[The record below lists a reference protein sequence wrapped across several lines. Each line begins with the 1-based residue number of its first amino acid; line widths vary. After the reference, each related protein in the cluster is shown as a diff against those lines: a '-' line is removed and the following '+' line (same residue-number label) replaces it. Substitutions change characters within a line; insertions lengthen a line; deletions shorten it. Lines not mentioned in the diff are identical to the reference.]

1 MFQWMVTRM
10 AWGNMDIIAG
20 EEVWKFFSQYLVIAD
35 RGDINFD
42 GSINIM
48 DMLLIS
54 NNILNNESY
63 NYFWVM
69 TSLVVYL
76 ERFRVIFGRYFH
88 ACN

>member
-10 AWGNMDIIAG
+10 AWVWGNMDIIAG
-20 EEVWKFFSQYLVIAD
+20 EEVWNFFSQYLVLAD

-63 NYFWVM
+63 NYFL
-69 TSLVVYL
+69 SII
-76 ERFRVIFGRYFH
+76 R
-88 ACN
+88 